1 MAVEMLQ
8 FVPFVKKVVI
18 ALMDIS
24 KNVQITKPVR
34 LVRAVVLGASLAL
47 VVYQA
52 KKNLVM

>member
-8 FVPFVKKVVI
+8 FVPNVKRVTFALVDIGLFVR
-18 ALMDIS
+18 LT
-24 KNVQITKPVR
+24 NTVR

-47 VVYQA
+47 VAYQA

>member
-1 MAVEMLQ
+1 MVVEMLQ